1 MFERLAP
8 AAWPVRH
15 IVVPV
20 YFATDRAESGDARS
34 ELWFGQPVAGRRL
47 LSFSLAPLRHGGV
60 ALALDLSQINGRLGK
75 CHVERFHVQPV
86 TPR

>member
-8 AAWPVRH
+8 AARPVRH

-34 ELWFGQPVAGRRL
+34 E
-47 LSFSLAPLRHGGV
+47 H
-60 ALALDLSQINGRLGK
+60 
-75 CHVERFHVQPV
+75 
-86 TPR
+86 